1 MVLAITATLQG
12 MSVKL
17 RDAEGATLL
26 QKAWGTEQEMPVNVL
41 AFLFC
46 LTLQLN
52 FPRPWVLLQDICL
65 FLVLSFPTP
74 RVDSVL
80 EIYISSSQLVS
91 GQAHA
96 FWDVEMRAET
106 HAITSLS
113 KSPRQI
119 CFQMLSFGF
128 SPSSCIYI
136 NLVFLFMQRS
146 GCTWRNEYRSAGI
159 PKRRWRWGNTQR
171 ADSNPETHHR
181 EGRQLECQGQ
191 TWWYSFKHS
200 QSRVQ

>member
-52 FPRPWVLLQDICL
+52 FPRPWVLLQDMCL
-65 FLVLSFPTP
+65 FLVPHTT
-74 RVDSVL
+74 
-80 EIYISSSQLVS
+80 S
-91 GQAHA
+91 G
-96 FWDVEMRAET
+96 F
-106 HAITSLS
+106 
-113 KSPRQI
+113 
-119 CFQMLSFGF
+119 
-128 SPSSCIYI
+128 
-136 NLVFLFMQRS
+136 
-146 GCTWRNEYRSAGI
+146 CTWDLHIIFTASFRTSTCFLGCWDAGWNKRHNKSLKVSKANLLSDAFIWIFAFQLYLYKFGLSLHATERLHLTKWIPERWI

-171 ADSNPETHHR
+171 ANSNPETHHR

-191 TWWYSFKHS
+191 TWWYSFKRS

>member
-65 FLVLSFPTP
+65 LLVLFFSHTT
-74 RVDSVL
+74 
-80 EIYISSSQLVS
+80 S
-91 GQAHA
+91 G
-96 FWDVEMRAET
+96 F
-106 HAITSLS
+106 
-113 KSPRQI
+113 
-119 CFQMLSFGF
+119 
-128 SPSSCIYI
+128 
-136 NLVFLFMQRS
+136 
-146 GCTWRNEYRSAGI
+146 CT
-159 PKRRWRWGNTQR
+159 
-171 ADSNPETHHR
+171 
-181 EGRQLECQGQ
+181 
-191 TWWYSFKHS
+191 
-200 QSRVQ
+200 